1 MNINPLFIAI
11 SALLS
16 VTLTPIAHTEE
27 LPSSATNIASRRELF
42 IDSFLIDR
50 FVGKAEQRLHKP
62 IPREI
67 AIVHDAPWEGSG
79 SGYHS
84 VFQDGDIYR
93 MYYKAWHLDVS
104 QGKLNSNVHPLFCCY
119 AESKDGIH
127 WTKPNLGI
135 HVFNGSKNNNI
146 AIIMRPYLSR

>member
-1 MNINPLFIAI
+1 MSLQRSSLQFITTAANRIGAVLLTCCLLNPFIHAQQQSNAAAI
-11 SALLS
+11 DIGA
-16 VTLTPIAHTEE
+16 
-27 LPSSATNIASRRELF
+27 RRELF
-42 IDSFLIDR
+42 IDSFLLDR

-93 MYYKAWHLDVS
+93 MYYKAWHLEVS
-104 QGKLNSNVHPLFCCY
+104 QGKLNSSVHPLFCCY

-127 WTKPNLGI
+127 WKKPNLG
-135 HVFNGSKNNNI
+135 
-146 AIIMRPYLSR
+146 